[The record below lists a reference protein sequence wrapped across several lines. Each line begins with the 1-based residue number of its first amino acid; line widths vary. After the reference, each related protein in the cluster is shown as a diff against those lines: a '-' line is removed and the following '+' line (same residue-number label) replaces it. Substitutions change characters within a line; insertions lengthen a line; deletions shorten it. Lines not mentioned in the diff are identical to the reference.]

1 MDWQTLLK
9 SQQTEFIKRLKSGRE
24 NLLFCQLENQFSEL
38 RTVSGEKLKQLRDSA
53 WQMVEKQKATDS
65 IRVEFLNDLTA
76 QLGEDIVR
84 HQLNNLLVK
93 GSPKRLM
100 NKDSKKNFNAR
111 QWKIFITYIRAYQ
124 YLSQFMPVELFPIGC
139 LRLAANPSISI
150 QVKAGHGTVETIQWK
165 VSREEVKKNVAL
177 VCVLILEELSEAQTE
192 YHLVMAGFLPTYLIK
207 LKDNNTSL
215 NIRDLFYS
223 GGLRSFLDA
232 LKVEPAPTNATKST
246 KPSSDLLNDRSST
259 ISIGAWNYPLSLEQL
274 LNLETAIQQLLDQ
287 HQTAQTELK
296 PLPIFFKPNSK
307 LDPMWNEV
315 LNHVR
320 PLSTQSLLRQQSC
333 LLSFD
338 GDRAQV
344 GISSEALF
352 AINPK
357 WLLTVEEAFVK
368 LLKREIEVSVEVIS
382 G

>member
-9 SQQTEFIKRLKSGRE
+9 FQQTEFIKRLKSGRE
-24 NLLFCQLENQFSEL
+24 NLLFCQLENHFSEL
-38 RTVSGEKLKQLRDSA
+38 DSVSGKKLKQLRDSA
-53 WQMVEKQKATDS
+53 WQMVEKHKTTDS
-65 IRVEFLNDLTA
+65 IRAEFLKDLTA
-76 QLGEDIVR
+76 QLGENLVR
-84 HQLNNLLVK
+84 HQLNNLLVE
-93 GSPKRLM
+93 GSPQRLAH
-100 NKDSKKNFNAR
+100 KGSKKNFNAR

-139 LRLAANPSISI
+139 LRLASNPAVSI
-150 QVKAGHGTVETIQWK
+150 QVKASHGTVETTQWK
-165 VSREEVKKNVAL
+165 ISQEEAKKNVAL
-177 VCVLILEELSEAQTE
+177 VCVLIQEEPSEAQSE

-207 LKDNNTSL
+207 LKDNSASL
-215 NIRDLFYS
+215 RIRDLFYS
-223 GGLRSFLDA
+223 GGLRGFLES
-232 LKVEPAPTNATKST
+232 LKSEPATNALNSH
-246 KPSSDLLNDRSST
+246 KPSSQVLKDSSCA

-296 PLPIFFKPNSK
+296 PLPVFLKPNSK

-357 WLLTVEEAFVK
+357 WLLTVEEAFVN